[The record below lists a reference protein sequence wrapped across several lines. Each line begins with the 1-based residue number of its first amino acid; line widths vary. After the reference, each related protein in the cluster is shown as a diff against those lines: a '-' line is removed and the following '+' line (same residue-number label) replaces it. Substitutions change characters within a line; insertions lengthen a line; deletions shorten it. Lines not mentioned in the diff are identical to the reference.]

1 MVTANDHSVQSALVV
16 QQVAVEQTQVPTNN
30 NPIVPSMNNTLTEE
44 QRDNMQQLNWSKTNQ
59 SQNQCSDPAVHEF
72 TSKPVQVSP
81 PAKHKRRSR
90 KASTPVVDDMV
101 RRSTKR
107 FKPEGFKLEILEIH
121 RKPRKSKKVLT
132 SAELETKL
140 QAIQEY
146 TAADGA
152 MVPIPVIQN
161 IAKAFCAVP
170 PEEVT
175 EAILQSGRESNE

>member
-30 NPIVPSMNNTLTEE
+30 NPFVPSMNNTLTEE
-44 QRDNMQQLNWSKTNQ
+44 QRDNMQQLNWIL
-59 SQNQCSDPAVHEF
+59 EF

-81 PAKHKRRSR
+81 PAKRKRRSR

-101 RRSTKR
+101 RRSTRR

-132 SAELETKL
+132 SAELET
-140 QAIQEY
+140 
-146 TAADGA
+146 
-152 MVPIPVIQN
+152 
-161 IAKAFCAVP
+161 
-170 PEEVT
+170 
-175 EAILQSGRESNE
+175 